1 MRTSKRNKPDLSEL
15 YISGTSSPCKSPVSK
30 SISVDMGKSRR
41 QASTPDSEQKTKT
54 NNSRTVNRWY
64 IRGHKFTAIHNLRKP
79 RPLPEFHL
87 AGVTH
92 SRFNYPVAN
101 PNLLLRHKRNT
112 AKTKTS
118 QCCSMSVSITTA
130 PKSACLHRRS
140 SSKNLQVDPEELI
153 SWIN

>member
-1 MRTSKRNKPDLSEL
+1 MRTSKRMKLDLSEL
-15 YISGTSSPCKSPVSK
+15 YISGTSSPCKSPASK
-30 SISVDMGKSRR
+30 SISMDMGQLRK
-41 QASTPDSEQKTKT
+41 QTSTPDSDKKAKAT
-54 NNSRTVNRWY
+54 NSRIVNRWY

-79 RPLPEFHL
+79 RPVPEFQL
-87 AGVTH
+87 AGITH
-92 SRFNYPVAN
+92 SRFNYPVVN
-101 PNLLLRHKRNT
+101 PTLLLRHKRIA